1 MAEQSTNRYLAYFRE
16 QVESV
21 PGLGP
26 DDMRARIDNILMLV
40 RKHLSDGGYP
50 TEVVSSEMVLAEDA
64 AQVLR
69 GDISKRLT
77 TDKAAAGS
85 PATSAASPAAARPL
99 AKSALPAFLATRRG
113 RIHSGI
119 AVLSM
124 LAYLIPLALFL
135 SESKAHRAPHVPV
148 NGELALE
155 ISMASIDLAKETTT
169 INIQPDAG
177 IGMNADG
184 QLLSDLTLEA
194 DAGNGV
200 QSYTFKAKI
209 PLSPWTL
216 TLPLEDGDILD
227 YPFDRHSL
235 AIDLS
240 AKENGRNIAV
250 STYPRQAA
258 HGYRFTQAD
267 GSASESYHVE
277 FLIAHSGTII
287 FIALLTTLSLMMV
300 TFAALAVAYQ
310 VAQGRRKA
318 DFSMMTWVGAL
329 LFVIPSVRSGLP
341 GPVPTGALI
350 DFAIYFWLQALTA
363 FAAAALVYAW
373 LRQKS

>member
-1 MAEQSTNRYLAYFRE
+1 MDEQTINRYLAYFRE
-16 QVESV
+16 QVESA

-40 RKHLSDGGYP
+40 RQHLADGGYP
-50 TEVVSSEMVLAEDA
+50 ADVVSSEMALATDA

-69 GDISKRLT
+69 GDIAKRLGT
-77 TDKAAAGS
+77 GMVPSAS
-85 PATSAASPAAARPL
+85 PEASAATPPPAQPA
-99 AKSALPAFLATRRG
+99 AKSALPAFMATRHG
-113 RIHSGI
+113 KISAGL
-119 AVLSM
+119 AVLAV

-135 SESKAHRAPHVPV
+135 SESKARRAPHVPV
-148 NGELALE
+148 AGELALE
-155 ISMASIDLAKETTT
+155 ISMASVDLVKDTAT

-184 QLLSDLTLEA
+184 QLQSDLALEV

-227 YPFDRHSL
+227 YPFDRHLL
-235 AIDLS
+235 AVDLS

-267 GSASESYHVE
+267 VSAGESYHAE
-277 FLIAHSGTII
+277 FVIAHSGTII

-300 TFAALAVAYQ
+300 TFAALAVAFQ
-310 VAQGRRKA
+310 VTKGRRRA

-341 GPVPTGALI
+341 GQVPAGALI
-350 DFAIYFWLQALTA
+350 DFAVYFWLQALTA

-373 LRQKS
+373 LRQKA

>member
-1 MAEQSTNRYLAYFRE
+1 MAEQPTNRYLAYFRE
-16 QVESV
+16 QVESA

-26 DDMRARIDNILMLV
+26 NDMRARIDTILALV

-50 TEVVSSEMVLAEDA
+50 ADVVSGEMALAEDA

-69 GDISKRLT
+69 GDIAKSQSADQAA
-77 TDKAAAGS
+77 TDS
-85 PATSAASPAAARPL
+85 P
-99 AKSALPAFLATRRG
+99 AKSASAPVQALANAKPLQRAFLATRHG
-113 RIHSGI
+113 KISAGI
-119 AVLSM
+119 AVLAL
-124 LAYLIPLALFL
+124 LAYMVPLALFFG
-135 SESKAHRAPHVPV
+135 ESKARRAPHVPAT
-148 NGELALE
+148 GEMAIE
-155 ISMASIDLAKETTT
+155 ISMSAVDLAKDTAT

-177 IGMNADG
+177 IGMGDDG
-184 QLLSDLTLEA
+184 QLLSDLTLEV

-235 AIDLS
+235 AVDLS
-240 AKENGRNIAV
+240 ASENGRKIAV
-250 STYPRQAA
+250 STYPRLAA
-258 HGYRFTQAD
+258 HGYRFTQTEAAA
-267 GSASESYHVE
+267 GESFHAE
-277 FLIAHSGTII
+277 FLIAHSSTII

-310 VAQGRRKA
+310 VVKGRRKA

-329 LFVIPSVRSGLP
+329 LFVIPSVRSSLP
-341 GPVPTGALI
+341 GSVPAGALI
-350 DFAIYFWLQALTA
+350 DFAIFFWLQALTA
-363 FAAAALVYAW
+363 FATAALVYAW
-373 LRQKS
+373 LRQKP